1 MELWHGFEF
10 ESFVFE
16 GHEAILVFPTTADE
30 KKNWALKTEY
40 WDAFPEE
47 EIELLNQGFHV
58 AWVDNVT
65 RFATKEDCD
74 TKARFVKFLSEKYGL
89 RDKCVPV
96 GLSCGGAHAV
106 NFAGYHPECVICMF
120 IDAPVLN
127 FCSYPGKLKNDHT
140 ERVWTR
146 EFVVAYPGVT
156 RADLLCFEPHPLN
169 RIDTL
174 KKHKIPVIMVYGTDD
189 AVVPYHENG
198 QLMEEKYT
206 DAHDLLIL
214 IPRVGE
220 GHHPHGIPNEPQKV
234 TNHILKFT
242 K

>member
-1 MELWHGFEF
+1 MELWHGFKSEAFEF
-10 ESFVFE
+10 E
-16 GHEAILVFPTTADE
+16 GYEAIIVFPKTHDE

-47 EIELLNQGFHV
+47 EIELLNRGFHV

-65 RFATKEDCD
+65 RFATVEDCD
-74 TKARFVKFLSEKYGL
+74 RKARFVKFLSETYGL

-96 GLSCGGAHAV
+96 GMSCGGAHAV
-106 NFAGYHPECVICMF
+106 NFAGYHPECVACIF

-140 ERVWTR
+140 ERVWAR
-146 EFVVAYPGVT
+146 EFVAAYPGVT

-174 KKHKIPVIMVYGTDD
+174 LENKIPVIMSYGTDD
-189 AVVPYHENG
+189 AVVPYT
-198 QLMEEKYT
+198 KT
-206 DAHDLLIL
+206 DNLWRRNTQTRPSFSYL
-214 IPRVGE
+214 
-220 GHHPHGIPNEPQKV
+220 
-234 TNHILKFT
+234 
-242 K
+242 

>member
-1 MELWHGFEF
+1 MELWHGFKSEAFEF
-10 ESFVFE
+10 E
-16 GHEAILVFPTTADE
+16 GYEAIIVFPKTHDE

-47 EIELLNQGFHV
+47 EIELLNRGFHV

-65 RFATKEDCD
+65 RFATVEDCD
-74 TKARFVKFLSEKYGL
+74 RKARFVKFLSETYGL

-96 GLSCGGAHAV
+96 GMSCGGAHAV
-106 NFAGYHPECVICMF
+106 NFAGYHPECVACIF

-140 ERVWTR
+140 ERVWAR
-146 EFVVAYPGVT
+146 EFVVAYAGVT

-174 KKHKIPVIMVYGTDD
+174 LENKIHVIMSYGTDD

-206 DAHDLLIL
+206 DAPELLVL
-214 IPRVGE
+214 IARDGE
-220 GHHPHGIPNEPQKV
+220 GHHPHGIPNEPQNI
-234 TNHILKFT
+234 TNYILEFT

>member
-1 MELWHGFEF
+1 MELWHGFESKSF
-10 ESFVFE
+10 EFE
-16 GHEAILVFPTTADE
+16 GYKAIIVFPKTPDE
-30 KKNWALKTEY
+30 KQNWALKTEY

-47 EIELLNQGFHV
+47 EIELLNRGFHV

-65 RFATKEDCD
+65 RFATVEDCD
-74 TKARFVKFLSEKYGL
+74 RKARFVKFLSETYGL

-96 GLSCGGAHAV
+96 GMSCGGAHAV
-106 NFAGYHPECVICMF
+106 NFAGYHPECVACIF

-140 ERVWTR
+140 ERVWAR

-174 KKHKIPVIMVYGTDD
+174 LEHKIPVIMSYGTDD
-189 AVVPYHENG
+189 AVVPYHKNG
-198 QLMEEKYT
+198 QLMEEKYK
-206 DAHDLLIL
+206 DAPELLVL
-214 IPRVGE
+214 IARDGE
-220 GHHPHGIPNEPQKV
+220 GHHPHGITNEPQKI
-234 TNHILKFT
+234 TNYILEFT